1 MTEKLNVEQ
10 FQEYDD
16 HLHQLL
22 EDAVIEPA
30 LPSPPS
36 EFILPHRGLHRNGK
50 LRVVFDG
57 SAPDGAG
64 MSLNSYLEP
73 GENLLHRLPAV
84 LLNFRSGA
92 VGCQTDIRA
101 AFHQI
106 VLTEEDRQFVQL
118 LWAGQRLRF
127 RRVPFGLTCSPY
139 MLLCTIA
146 EHVRRC
152 LRDEPVLLQKV
163 QDSVY
168 MDDMCPSFSTRAEAE
183 AGLTKMGDVFSE
195 ASMDLHKT
203 RMSGDDTEDEKVLGL
218 LWSTRS
224 DRLAVTVPQVTCPGT
239 RTELLSAQAVNRTAW
254 ILRFA
259 HNARHQR
266 TERRSGALS
275 PEERRE
281 ALRFWI
287 RVSQSAAYAPELE
300 ALTAGAPLP
309 PNSRLEKD
317 GAQPSVQPGDDDV
330 LTPAH
335 LLFGVT
341 SIRGVLSPSGHELDS
356 LSRRWR
362 HQRLVSEHLVQ
373 RWTKEYL
380 QTLRTWSFSRRGRPV
395 RLPEVGEIV
404 LVHAEERGSDKL
416 VWGEGETIQDYLR
429 RVDAYAL
436 LGDEK
441 KTIGK
446 TLLGLGHRISVI
458 DSLSDTD
465 KSSVTNLKAALLR
478 EFGDTT
484 QQSQRQF
491 LTRRKRDGHRL
502 PLEARA
508 SGAPVHSVQVRLGHD
523 CLLEPHS
530 ERVVEELKAAHA
542 TVVEREERTKR
553 RRQELSSRNAHVAR
567 YKKGDLVFQRCP
579 PKPGR
584 PGKLQPRWDGPY
596 IVVECRQ
603 GNVYLIKKADN
614 FRRRY
619 VRHHDRLKPFE
630 DRGER
635 LGAPPPPPAGSA
647 PAGEEREDGQ
657 RDPSDESS
665 DSSPSLDE
673 ERTELS
679 SSASDE
685 SDEEAEAASGVP
697 PPRRGS
703 RQRKPASRWPEGQ
716 WTQ

>member
-1 MTEKLNVEQ
+1 MPIRQQDTYRALKLLEEFRCRLAARPGQQKLAAAIEKL
-10 FQEYDD
+10 
-16 HLHQLL
+16 
-22 EDAVIEPA
+22 
-30 LPSPPS
+30 
-36 EFILPHRGLHRNGK
+36 IL
-50 LRVVFDG
+50 V
-57 SAPDGAG
+57 
-64 MSLNSYLEP
+64 
-73 GENLLHRLPAV
+73 
-84 LLNFRSGA
+84 
-92 VGCQTDIRA
+92 C
-101 AFHQI
+101 
-106 VLTEEDRQFVQL
+106 
-118 LWAGQRLRF
+118 
-127 RRVPFGLTCSPY
+127 
-139 MLLCTIA
+139 
-146 EHVRRC
+146 
-152 LRDEPVLLQKV
+152 
-163 QDSVY
+163 
-168 MDDMCPSFSTRAEAE
+168 
-183 AGLTKMGDVFSE
+183 
-195 ASMDLHKT
+195 
-203 RMSGDDTEDEKVLGL
+203 
-218 LWSTRS
+218 
-224 DRLAVTVPQVTCPGT
+224 
-239 RTELLSAQAVNRTAW
+239 
-254 ILRFA
+254 
-259 HNARHQR
+259 
-266 TERRSGALS
+266 
-275 PEERRE
+275 
-281 ALRFWI
+281 
-287 RVSQSAAYAPELE
+287 
-300 ALTAGAPLP
+300 
-309 PNSRLEKD
+309 NSRLFQ
-317 GAQPSVQPGDDDV
+317 A
-330 LTPAH
+330 L
-335 LLFGVT
+335 
-341 SIRGVLSPSGHELDS
+341 I
-356 LSRRWR
+356 
-362 HQRLVSEHLVQ
+362 
-373 RWTKEYL
+373 
-380 QTLRTWSFSRRGRPV
+380 
-395 RLPEVGEIV
+395 
-404 LVHAEERGSDKL
+404 ERGSDKL

-635 LGAPPPPPAGSA
+635 LGAPPPPPAGRA

-685 SDEEAEAASGVP
+685 SDEEAEAASGDP